1 MTNLDASAIAEIE
14 RLTRESETVIIPQ
27 GEQQG
32 VYYLRQSDG
41 TLVRLQATLDAR
53 QATTLYDLE
62 SFGREVARQDLE
74 SDFLEGVYVS
84 SSQIVADL
92 GDGSATWAIKMAL
105 PYHPVFQAVTGW
117 QKPTAYDQ
125 KTLVRLL
132 RTELNTYVS
141 PVIIDAFQNLRVTS
155 NSDVTT
161 NARPTSVALDSKIN
175 RQVQS
180 ENGTAVPDLIMVS
193 SPVYDVRELRRDMYD
208 IAVHVEYDH
217 DKGVFWLSAVHDQ
230 LRTAQEKA
238 VESVVTALEK
248 DERIKTSV
256 LYGKPS
262 A

>member
-1 MTNLDASAIAEIE
+1 MTNLDASAITEIE

-41 TLVRLQATLDAR
+41 TLVRVQATLDPR
-53 QATTLYDLE
+53 KATTLYDLE
-62 SFGREVARQDLE
+62 SFGREVARQNDDGE
-74 SDFLEGVYVS
+74 FLEGVYVS

-105 PYHPVFQAVTGW
+105 PYHPAFRLVETW
-117 QKPTAYDQ
+117 QKPAPYDQ

-132 RTELNTYVS
+132 RTELADYIPQTL
-141 PVIIDAFQNLRVTS
+141 IDTFQNLRVTS

-161 NARPTSVALDSKIN
+161 NARPTSVALDSRIN
-175 RQVQS
+175 RQVQG
-180 ENGTAVPDLIMVS
+180 ENGTAVPEYLLLS
-193 SPVYDVRELRRDMYD
+193 LPVYDVRELRQGRYE
-208 IAVHVEYDH
+208 IKVYVEYDH
-217 DKGVFWLSAVHDQ
+217 DKAAFWLSAVHDQ
-230 LRTAQEKA
+230 LRAAQEKA